1 MVMSQV
7 GPIADLAPVRTL
19 ESAPAVSLRHVGL
32 YLSGEEIIHDISFEV
47 PQGAFVCLFGPSG
60 CGKSTTLRLI
70 GGLLKASR
78 GAVSILGLPP
88 DHTWQHLAYVFQAPR
103 LVAWRTALENV
114 ILGMQL
120 RTHEIS
126 SIEMRSRAF
135 KYLQMVGLVA
145 EADKFPGM
153 LSGGQRQ
160 RVALARALAVD
171 PDIILMDEPFAA
183 LDLTTRKY
191 LRDELLRI
199 WRETKKTVIF
209 VTHDLEEA
217 IYLSDMIVIY
227 TNKPASIVRTVTLKQ
242 ARPRNLTADNELR
255 RLAQELHELFED
267 INDRS
272 AVRSSV
278 AEESYRARAVSQ
290 TAGTG
295 WKSANLAQRIV
306 ADGFILLAFIAWY
319 LYSRV
324 VPDFIIPNP
333 FKVLTTAVEL
343 FSSPRF
349 VAHTYTSFAR
359 VVLAVV
365 LSLLIGGVIVLA
377 GWCIPVLRL
386 LVTNRIIPIL
396 NAFPSLGWAMLA
408 IVWFGVN
415 NVSVMAVEIAILL
428 PFSMI
433 NLWEGV
439 KALDSETLEMA
450 RSFTTRRTSILVR
463 VILPLLFPFIFSA
476 VRMSYGVA
484 WKVALIAE
492 VFGAEIGLGHLLNIA
507 SQSMDTTLVFATIIA
522 LIVLV
527 IGVERLVFDPI
538 ERIAQRQRSMEES
551 LPR

>member
-1 MVMSQV
+1 MSQV
-7 GPIADLAPVRTL
+7 GAIADLAPVRAL
-19 ESAPAVSLRHVGL
+19 ESAPAVSLQHVGL

-88 DHTWQHLAYVFQAPR
+88 DRTWQHLAYVFQAPR

-120 RTHEIS
+120 RTREIS

-278 AEESYRARAVSQ
+278 AEESYRARAVSL
-290 TAGTG
+290 TAGSG
-295 WKSANLAQRIV
+295 WKRANLAQRIV
-306 ADGFILLAFIAWY
+306 ADGFILLVFIAWY

-349 VAHTYTSFAR
+349 VVHTYTSFAR

-377 GWCIPVLRL
+377 GWYIPVLRL

-415 NVSVMAVEIAILL
+415 NASVMAVEIAILL

-527 IGVERLVFDPI
+527 IGVERLAFDPI